1 MQKSCYKPNLFFPA
15 ITLLLLLGIPLYL
28 HTFSSPFIFDG
39 VTYIEENAS
48 IRNLKDLGAI
58 FRFWPTRFITFL
70 SFAINYYFHKTEVFG
85 YHLVN
90 LSLHLGTAILVF
102 WFILLLF
109 STPKINDRDTVGNS
123 RLIAFLSALIFV
135 CHPIQT
141 QAVTYIYQ
149 RTSSLAGL
157 FYLLTLCFYLKARLL
172 YNKTLVFYLFY
183 IASLITTLLGMFTK
197 ETVFTLPFLILLL
210 EIYFLKKEGR
220 LTLKYV
226 LPFLLLLVVIP
237 LTLILTKT
245 VYFKAQGILADKNIP
260 LQPRYYFL
268 TQFKV
273 FITYIRL
280 LFIPINQNLD
290 YDYPISKSLFE
301 IPTFISL
308 VLLFIIL
315 ITTLRLYSRY
325 PLISFGIL
333 WFFLSLLPESSLITL
348 NDVINEHRLYLP
360 MVGFSLFLITSLYHL
375 LRDNLRLFIVLI
387 AILLVFYSSL
397 TYFRNIIWKD
407 ELTLWSDTVEKSPN
421 KARPYNGRGTAYS
434 KKGQYEKAIADFTKA
449 LEINPKYISV
459 YNNRGDA
466 FSKKEEYEKAI
477 ADFTEALKVD
487 PEHAS
492 TYYNR
497 GTIYAKKA
505 EYEKAIADFTEALK
519 INPRDEETLNN
530 RGATYAQKGQYD
542 KAISDFTEGLKI
554 KPEDITL
561 YINRG
566 AAYSK
571 KAEYEKAISDFN
583 KILTLDPKYPDAYY
597 NLANIYLIKKE
608 YGKAEEYVEKL
619 KDLGYKVNPEF
630 IESLRKP
637 R

>member
-1 MQKSCYKPNLFFPA
+1 MRRFSFRLSFNFLTIFTPC
-15 ITLLLLLGIPLYL
+15 LLGILIYSN
-28 HTFSSPFIFDG
+28 TFSSPFVFDG
-39 VTYIEENAS
+39 VNLIEENAS

-325 PLISFGIL
+325 PLISFGII

-421 KARPYNGRGTAYS
+421 KARPYNNRGTAYAG
-434 KKGQYEKAIADFTKA
+434 KGQYERAILDLTRA
-449 LEINPKYISV
+449 INIDPDYAPA
-459 YNNRGDA
+459 YNNRGTA
-466 FSKKEEYEKAI
+466 YAGKGQYERAI
-477 ADFTEALKVD
+477 VDFTEALTID
-487 PEHAS
+487 PSYADA
-492 TYYNR
+492 YYNR
-497 GTIYAKKA
+497 GNT
-505 EYEKAIADFTEALK
+505 FSS
-519 INPRDEETLNN
+519 
-530 RGATYAQKGQYD
+530 KGQYD
-542 KAISDFTEGLKI
+542 KAISDYEQAIRINPG
-554 KPEDITL
+554 
-561 YINRG
+561 YID
-566 AAYSK
+566 AYNNCGNAYIQK
-571 KAEYEKAISDFN
+571 EEYDKAISNFTVALE
-583 KILTLDPKYPDAYY
+583 IDPKIVDVYY
-597 NLANIYLIKKE
+597 NRLIVYIKKKE
-608 YGKAEEYVEKL
+608 YNKAWRDIQKMRE
-619 KDLGYKVNPEF
+619 LGYKFNPKF
-630 IESLRKP
+630 LQFFNNRKDLKSSTYD
-637 R
+637 